1 MIKANQN
8 NIHIY
13 HKFIVLSFSFFEISD
28 KIDWIIEIFHQVAQ
42 FITLHNKK
50 IQKLFVIAIK
60 IDERKLQTTDI
71 SKIGFLPN
79 LSANC
84 HKIGANKKEKRLYIE
99 IDKDTINHETLKKSV
114 KSGNAG
120 TKIQIDKTS
129 INQIKRIIN
138 FILNI

>member
-1 MIKANQN
+1 MKANQN

-13 HKFIVLSFSFFEISD
+13 HKFIALSFSSFDISD
-28 KIDWIIEIFHQVAQ
+28 KIDWIIDIFHQVAQ
-42 FITLHNKK
+42 FINLASKK

-60 IDERKLQTTDI
+60 IDERKVQTTDI

-84 HKIGANKKEKRLYIE
+84 HKIGANKKEKRLYID
-99 IDKDTINHETLKKSV
+99 IDKAIINHETLKKLA

-120 TKIQIDKTS
+120 RKIQIDKTS